1 MGEIISTILLVL
13 VLIAAASLLGGLI
26 IMLLWNWIIVSLFGA
41 VLITFWQGVGV
52 SFIISIISGI
62 FSKS

>member
-52 SFIISIISGI
+52 SFILSIIGGL
-62 FSKS
+62 FSRS